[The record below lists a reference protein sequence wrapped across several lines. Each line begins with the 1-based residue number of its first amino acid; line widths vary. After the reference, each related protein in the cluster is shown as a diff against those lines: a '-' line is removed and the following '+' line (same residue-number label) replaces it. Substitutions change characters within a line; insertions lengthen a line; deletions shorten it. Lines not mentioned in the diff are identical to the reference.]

1 MYVSAWPGLTPASFV
16 RSPSESARPFPL
28 NTVQS
33 IAFYRARNAI
43 YHLFRALDAGGGGTV
58 LVPDYHSGNEIA
70 AIRAAGARVRFYHV
84 GRDLQPDLEQIE
96 RLCRDGARAL
106 LTIHY
111 LGWPQPVDE
120 LARITLRHGTV
131 LVEDCALA
139 MLSELKGWPL
149 GTFGQHAIFCLYKT
163 LPLPHGGLAVQ
174 NCRPLKGLNTL
185 DLRPCGGLSLAGR
198 TAELFLEHLRSAAD
212 TPGRILF
219 ALKRGAGRALSALQV
234 DRVPVGDMGFDLDAV
249 DVAMSPMCQR
259 LLQTFDYQ
267 DIHRRRRANYL
278 HLSARLSGRITPLF
292 PRLDEGVCPL
302 FFPLLV
308 SDKHEA
314 ARSLWR
320 RGIQAIEFWNGGD
333 PEATGSG
340 FEDAQFLR
348 DHVLELPIHQ
358 DITAT
363 QLDYMADRI
372 LGMDVG
378 VVGHSAHRLAAPQT
392 CPL

>member
-1 MYVSAWPGLTPASFV
+1 MYVSAWPGLTPAAFF
-16 RSPSESARPFPL
+16 RSPVESARPFPL
-28 NTVQS
+28 SAIQS

-43 YHLFRALDAGGGGTV
+43 YHLFRALDGGRGRTV

-70 AIRAAGARVRFYHV
+70 AIRAAGAHVRFYHV

-96 RLCRDGARAL
+96 HLCRDGARAL

-120 LARITLRHGTV
+120 LARIASRHGTV
-131 LVEDCALA
+131 VVEDCALA
-139 MLSELKGWPL
+139 MLSEANGWSL
-149 GTFGQHAIFCLYKT
+149 GTFGQFAIFCLYKT
-163 LPLPHGGLAVQ
+163 LPLPHGGMLVQ
-174 NCRPLKGLNTL
+174 NSRRLKELDTL
-185 DLRPCGGLSLAGR
+185 DLRSCGALSLAGR
-198 TAELFLEHLRSAAD
+198 TAELWLEHLRSVAD

-219 ALKRGAGRALSALQV
+219 ALKRGAGRALSAVQM

-249 DVAMSPMCQR
+249 HVAMSPVCQR

-267 DIHRRRRANYL
+267 GIRQRRRANYL
-278 HLSARLSGRITPLF
+278 RLSASLSGRITPLF

-308 SDKHEA
+308 ADKHAA
-314 ARSLWR
+314 ARALWA
-320 RGIQAIEFWNGGD
+320 RGIQAVEFWNDGD
-333 PEATGSG
+333 PEATGRG

-358 DITAT
+358 DITAR
-363 QLDYMADRI
+363 QLDYIADQI
-372 LGMDVG
+372 LGLRV
-378 VVGHSAHRLAAPQT
+378 HSVPARAHAPLQAV
-392 CPL
+392 